1 MVKPE
6 LHDMVQLKDGRKGT
20 VIYLYDDGLAA
31 EIEIDD
37 PSGETVELADV
48 ESVLQAAPK

>member
-1 MVKPE
+1 MVKPK
-6 LHDMVQLKDGRKGT
+6 LHDIVQLIDGRKGT

-37 PSGETVELADV
+37 PSGETVELSDI
-48 ESVLQAAPK
+48 ESILKAALK